1 VFISEPILNSENWK
15 LREFGEFRLDPEKLV
30 LWFRGQPVNLPL
42 KEVELL
48 SALTANAGEVMTKA
62 ELLDSIWKDSFVE
75 ESNLS
80 RHVYM
85 LRKTFKEFG
94 VDDLIETVPRRG
106 YRFVGHVR
114 DCFNES
120 PVVVER
126 HVVSQTTIEEISSE
140 TRAPLRYRDSTDRFR
155 LSRSFKA
162 AATLASILVI
172 GLIAGF
178 AAWWNQIP
186 PFASSSGRI
195 RSVAVLP
202 FAQLDQGLGSK
213 QQGVGLADTLI
224 TRLSNLR
231 SIRVCSFTAVAG
243 LDDRDPVAAGKLL
256 DVDAVLVGTIY
267 RSGDKTRVSARILKV
282 SDGKAI
288 WTGEFERLATEDL
301 RMQNDLA
308 LQVTNALAPSL
319 DPDEKRKLAKS
330 HTEDPD
336 AFRLYQEA
344 RFEWNKR
351 NTQGATDAARLFR
364 EAIAKDPQFALA
376 YAGLA
381 EVVATMNA
389 VEAEAIARRAIELD
403 PDLAEAHGALGFIHT
418 FVHRNWEE
426 AEKELTRSI
435 DLNPNYAQAHHWY
448 AELLA
453 ILGRNAQAK
462 IEINRALEIDP
473 LSHNFRAAL
482 GQIYYFNRE
491 YQEAESHCRRA
502 LELDPNFVFAHE
514 YLADIYLQTGEF
526 EKAVDARLT
535 AQRINERFS
544 VDSDQRLKANDST
557 IDEKRELALRRGINE
572 FLKRLLSE
580 SADPAVTYYDARRYA
595 ELGNKD
601 MALDALERSV
611 QGRAFH
617 TAFVK
622 VDPVF
627 DRIRD
632 EARYKQVLRNMNL
645 LDTNN

>member
-1 VFISEPILNSENWK
+1 LEPILSSKNGK
-15 LREFGEFRLDPEKLV
+15 LREFGEFRLDPVKLV
-30 LWFRGQPVNLPL
+30 LWFRDQPVNLPL

-80 RHVYM
+80 RHVYI

-94 VDDLIETVPRRG
+94 VGDLIETVPRRG
-106 YRFVGHVR
+106 YRFVGSVR
-114 DCFNES
+114 DSHNETS
-120 PVVVER
+120 LIVER
-126 HVVSQTTIEEISSE
+126 HVVAQTTIEDISDE
-140 TRAPLRYRDSTDRFR
+140 TDVLMRESRGLIDRFL
-155 LSRSFKA
+155 LSRSLTAA

-186 PFASSSGRI
+186 PFASSSGSI
-195 RSVAVLP
+195 RSVAVFP
-202 FAQLDQGLGSK
+202 FAQLDQGVGSK

-231 SIRVCSFTAVAG
+231 SIRVSSFTAVVG
-243 LDDRDPVAAGKLL
+243 LDGRDPVAAGKLL

-308 LQVTNALAPSL
+308 LQVTNALAPNL
-319 DPDEKRKLAKS
+319 DPDEKNKLAKS
-330 HTEDPD
+330 YTEDPD

-351 NTQGATDAARLFR
+351 NTQGATDASRLFR
-364 EAIAKDPQFALA
+364 EAIAKDPKFALA
-376 YAGLA
+376 YTGLA

-389 VEAEAIARRAIELD
+389 VEAEAIAHRAIELD

-418 FVHRNWEE
+418 FVHRNWEA

-453 ILGRNAQAK
+453 ILGRNAEAK

-544 VDSDQRLKANDST
+544 VDSDERIKAHDST

-572 FLKRLLSE
+572 FLKGLLSE

-611 QGRAFH
+611 HGRAFH

-627 DRIRD
+627 DRIRE